1 MALGLIAPQVDVSL
15 LMPSISQQSRS
26 GGGDVS
32 LQDSEVNA
40 TTSMY
45 SMPGMFLLFI
55 LVYTPTSLLSV
66 LVV

>member
-26 GGGDVS
+26 GAGDVS
-32 LQDSEVNA
+32 LQDAEVNA

-55 LVYTPTSLLSV
+55 LVYKVNIYSEKI
-66 LVV
+66 

>member
-26 GGGDVS
+26 GAGDVS
-32 LQDSEVNA
+32 LQDAEVNAA

-55 LVYTPTSLLSV
+55 LVHKINMYIF
-66 LVV
+66 